1 MINGYMWLTLLKSI
15 QKGLNTP
22 FFIISTGI
30 PFRRLCMLHLSLVC
44 IFNRRDY
51 VVPLSILCA
60 ALVLLWGLPS
70 IHELSPL
77 LLWYIL
83 RQCCWYFVSMFL
95 VINSSV
101 FSTLLLS
108 NVCIGCH
115 SVDVFRWSAARNSA
129 LISCYWFHPKVI
141 EQLPLFE
148 LL

>member
-1 MINGYMWLTLLKSI
+1 MINI
-15 QKGLNTP
+15 KGTETP
-22 FFIISTGI
+22 FFVISTGI
-30 PFRRLCMLHLSLVC
+30 PFRRPCKLHLSPVC
-44 IFNRRDY
+44 TFNTQDY
-51 VVPLSILCA
+51 VGPLSILYA
-60 ALVLLWGLPS
+60 ALPLLWGLPS
-70 IHELSPL
+70 SNELSPL

-83 RQCCWYFVSMFL
+83 RQCSWYVVSMFL

-108 NVCIGCH
+108 NECVGCF

-129 LISCYWFHPKVI
+129 LISCYWFNPKVI